1 MSTKS
6 ITVQKGD
13 ALLVVD
19 IQYDFLPGGS
29 LEVPEG
35 DRVIP
40 VLNEYIHAF
49 QKVNLPVFAS
59 RDWHP
64 QDHCSFKE
72 QGGPWPSHCVAGA
85 PGAEFDTRLKLPD
98 NAVIISKATQTDKE
112 AYSALDGTGLDQ
124 KLKQQKI
131 KRIFIGG
138 LATDYCVLN
147 TVIDGLALGYQVF
160 VLLDGSMA
168 INVHI
173 DDERNAINEM
183 KSLGA
188 VDITFDRISL

>member
-1 MSTKS
+1 MTTHK
-6 ITVQKGD
+6 IKLQKGD

-29 LEVPEG
+29 LGVPEG
-35 DRVIP
+35 DKVIP
-40 VLNEYIHAF
+40 VLNKYIKIF
-49 QKVNLPVFAS
+49 QETKMPVFAS

-64 QDHCSFKE
+64 QNHSSFKE
-72 QGGPWPSHCVAGA
+72 QGGPWPPHCVAGT
-85 PGAEFDTRLKLPD
+85 PGAEFDARFKLPE
-98 NAVIISKATQTDKE
+98 NVVIISKATQIDKE
-112 AYSALDGTGLDQ
+112 AYSALDGTGLHQ

-147 TVIDGLALGYQVF
+147 TVKDGLALGYQVF
-160 VLLDGSMA
+160 ILLDGSMA

-183 KSLGA
+183 KTLGA
-188 VDITFDRISL
+188 VDITFDRLSL